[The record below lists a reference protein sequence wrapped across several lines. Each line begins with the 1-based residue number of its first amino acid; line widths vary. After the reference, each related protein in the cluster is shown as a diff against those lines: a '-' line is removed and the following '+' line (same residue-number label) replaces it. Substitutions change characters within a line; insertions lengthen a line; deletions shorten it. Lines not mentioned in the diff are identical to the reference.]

1 MSDGMESADG
11 LIGFT
16 YLFIYSGIRDFTVL
30 NRTPFLNIYSQ
41 LHLQQLD
48 LNALC
53 GHLNCA
59 STEKK

>member
-30 NRTPFLNIYSQ
+30 NRTPFLNIYS
-41 LHLQQLD
+41 
-48 LNALC
+48 
-53 GHLNCA
+53 
-59 STEKK
+59 